1 MLSEYIGIIGAVAG
15 SVSTLVV
22 TECIRHFGSVK
33 IFPSDIRIKYHMN
46 SNFNNSI
53 YEEVKQP
60 FRLGY
65 DLEIYNSS
73 SVPQILHEFKLV
85 FYKGSTHVHED
96 RPKSDGHILSIGPK
110 GILSLTQV
118 YDIDDANNILVGIT
132 KIILKYKTSG
142 LRSRKFVLY
151 DGRPLYPDT
160 GKK

>member
-1 MLSEYIGIIGAVAG
+1 MLNAYIGIIGAVAG
-15 SVSTLVV
+15 SVSTLIV
-22 TECIRHFGSVK
+22 TECIRHIGSVK
-33 IFPSDIRIKYHMN
+33 VYPSDIRIKYHMN

-73 SVPQILHEFKLV
+73 SVPQMLHDFKLA
-85 FYKGSTHVHED
+85 FYKNGSFIYED
-96 RPKSDGHILSIGPK
+96 HPKSDGRMLSVGPK

-118 YDIDDANNILVGIT
+118 YDVDDINNALVGIT

-142 LRSRKFVLY
+142 SRTRKFVLY
-151 DGRPLYPDT
+151 EGQPLYPDT
-160 GKK
+160 NKK